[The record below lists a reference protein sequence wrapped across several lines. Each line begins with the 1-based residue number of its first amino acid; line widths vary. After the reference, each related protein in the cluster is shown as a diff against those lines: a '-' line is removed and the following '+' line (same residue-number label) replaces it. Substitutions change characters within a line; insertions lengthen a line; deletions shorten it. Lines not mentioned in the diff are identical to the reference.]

1 MLANT
6 NTLVPQHY
14 CVLKALEQGP
24 YEFFLTGSRYFGGYR
39 DGSDYDFFVQ
49 ESEGVESYLRAMDF
63 VEDTDAAYEGDPTFV
78 KVMTLATAEGVIQ
91 VQLIKSK
98 LFARKQLVQKLL
110 QGRYQGR
117 GLPGEKIHQKEL
129 WHLTNHILESLSL

>member
-24 YEFFLTGSRYFGGYR
+24 YEFFLTGSRYFGGCR
-39 DGSDYDFFVQ
+39 ANSDYDFFVQ
-49 ESEGVESYLRAMDF
+49 DNEAIEPYLRSLGF
-63 VEDTDAAYEGDPTFV
+63 VEDDDAQYEDDPSFV

-91 VQLIKSK
+91 VQLTKSK
-98 LFARKQLVQKLL
+98 LFARKQLMQNLL
-110 QGRYQGR
+110 QDRYKGQ

-129 WHLTNHILESLSL
+129 WHLTNHILESLKL